1 MNKNKGFTLTELLA
15 VIAIL
20 TVLSLIVI
28 PIVNDQVNISKQKT
42 FETSIDSLKRAVL
55 YYMDQKELKGENN
68 EYIYN
73 IDVEELKM
81 SNIETLK
88 GQVIVTKTETGYDI
102 KYNGITNGQFTYY
115 GDSEDGTTYKEN
127 DIKKDKD
134 INSSDSKVFEN
145 VDPILISNNE
155 DIVVDDCYKNI
166 IVKSNLTELE
176 KSLSVIGGEFE
187 LVPDSQGYYLYGA
200 KVNLLKNGETVD
212 AYDIIIAHGKVEN
225 AGPSVGY
232 YGIDILDKMLII
244 NCINNENQ
252 CKIAKSCHEN
262 GLTKEEDLN
271 YLYADFDYNRIITKD
286 EYEKISDLVI
296 RICEVDKT
304 TGLTS
309 CQE

>member
-115 GDSEDGTTYKEN
+115 GDSENGTTYKEN

-155 DIVVDDCYKNI
+155 DIAF
-166 IVKSNLTELE
+166 VKSSMRERMNNLRSTRTW
-176 KSLSVIGGEFE
+176 SLRERPE
-187 LVPDSQGYYLYGA
+187 
-200 KVNLLKNGETVD
+200 
-212 AYDIIIAHGKVEN
+212 
-225 AGPSVGY
+225 
-232 YGIDILDKMLII
+232 
-244 NCINNENQ
+244 
-252 CKIAKSCHEN
+252 
-262 GLTKEEDLN
+262 
-271 YLYADFDYNRIITKD
+271 
-286 EYEKISDLVI
+286 
-296 RICEVDKT
+296 
-304 TGLTS
+304 
-309 CQE
+309 